1 MAGHPKLTDAE
12 LQTASRVYNET
23 HSYAAAGEAV
33 GRDASAIRK
42 RLVAAG
48 EPDRAALNALACERG
63 AREARRRQEKVA
75 AMLGRLLAS
84 EGTDGPGME
93 PRDIVGFANALTRN
107 AETAIAFCDRVDRQ
121 RNYRLTRTKTK
132 AEIAAIRSNS
142 NTGGDINLVVRVAG
156 DRVAVRADEAPGGDL
171 PLSE

>member
-1 MAGHPKLTDAE
+1 MRVQFESAL
-12 LQTASRVYNET
+12 SRPANRIEP
-23 HSYAAAGEAV
+23 HSTRWRAN
-33 GRDASAIRK
+33 
-42 RLVAAG
+42 
-48 EPDRAALNALACERG
+48 AALVRRG
-63 AREARRRQEKVA
+63 GGK
-75 AMLGRLLAS
+75 
-84 EGTDGPGME
+84 E